1 MIQCALSASYRTW
14 TCDLQLRRLLLYPT
28 ELRILR
34 ITNLC
39 LFGFN
44 DTIKIWFSSFVLLII
59 PPNPKAYN
67 ANLFANEFLFAFG
80 SSTFG
85 NGLYCFLNKRRF
97 FDKVFNDFLV
107 RSFLHFGYEVSFKA
121 LDKGAI
127 EISGPYG
134 ISYTFRKLAKQI
146 SQL

>member
-1 MIQCALSASYRTW
+1 MMIGLGTNFRANSLSM
-14 TCDLQLRRLLLYPT
+14 LPKN
-28 ELRILR
+28 EILAESEFATP
-34 ITNLC
+34 I
-39 LFGFN
+39 
-44 DTIKIWFSSFVLLII
+44 TIKLVPITFSILGVFT
-59 PPNPKAYN
+59 AYN